1 MSIPIAH
8 RRYSGRYVRDIII
21 RWACEV
27 TVILY
32 SFNAEIFWAQ
42 ASKLTVSLDRA
53 TPAVFQCG
61 GQGTLLLWYINDD
74 LVVSSKKPIYQDRGF
89 TFAHEVH
96 DNGTIVNTLTIPA
109 TMENNNTQ
117 LRCHATGNPGP
128 ATSETLTL
136 TVTGIYSQSVLVL

>member
-1 MSIPIAH
+1 M
-8 RRYSGRYVRDIII
+8 
-21 RWACEV
+21 
-27 TVILY
+27 TVP
-32 SFNAEIFWAQ
+32 
-42 ASKLTVSLDRA
+42 LDRA

-89 TFAHEVH
+89 TFTHEVH

-109 TMENNNTQ
+109 TVENNNTQ

-136 TVTGIYSQSVLVL
+136 TVAGIVNQLLLLAISE